1 MLFNSLAFA
10 IFMPIV
16 FLIYWALPHR
26 FRWMAL
32 LAANCYFYLS
42 WEPRYILVILFTTAV
57 SYFCALLLERAQS
70 AKQKKALLTAGI
82 LLTLSLLLIFKYTNF
97 ALGSIFDLLRFFA
110 IPVHETTLKLVM
122 PIGISFYT
130 FQMVGYIADVYKGKI
145 SAERNLGKYALFVSF
160 FPNILSGPIERAAN
174 MLPQFEE
181 EKKFDYDGA
190 VYGLRL
196 ILLGF
201 LKKMIFADSMSRYVD
216 VIFNNVTDYTGLSFI
231 VVIILYT
238 FQIYCDFSGYSDI
251 AIGVAKLMGIN
262 LMNNFKQP
270 YYAASV
276 KEFWSR
282 WHISLS
288 TWFRDYVYI
297 PLGGNRVSKSRK
309 NLNLL
314 LTFLASGLWHGANW
328 TFVLWGAIHGVYQI
342 IENTVKDIW
351 RKSRDKKISAKIDAV
366 SKAATTRGKMQR
378 VAHTILTFCLVAYAW
393 MFFRAD
399 SITDAIYI
407 TTHMFSDLSWAQAM
421 QDTTMSYL
429 SVAKIEAAIV
439 FIMGF
444 DYFSL
449 RHDLLRSMDK
459 LKLPIRWLIY
469 LAITVLV
476 IVLSLHNGVKQEFI
490 YFKF

>member
-262 LMNNFKQP
+262 LMNNFKHC
-270 YYAASV
+270 YT
-276 KEFWSR
+276 KCR
-282 WHISLS
+282 
-288 TWFRDYVYI
+288 
-297 PLGGNRVSKSRK
+297 
-309 NLNLL
+309 
-314 LTFLASGLWHGANW
+314 
-328 TFVLWGAIHGVYQI
+328 
-342 IENTVKDIW
+342 
-351 RKSRDKKISAKIDAV
+351 
-366 SKAATTRGKMQR
+366 
-378 VAHTILTFCLVAYAW
+378 
-393 MFFRAD
+393 
-399 SITDAIYI
+399 
-407 TTHMFSDLSWAQAM
+407 
-421 QDTTMSYL
+421 
-429 SVAKIEAAIV
+429 
-439 FIMGF
+439 
-444 DYFSL
+444 
-449 RHDLLRSMDK
+449 
-459 LKLPIRWLIY
+459 
-469 LAITVLV
+469 
-476 IVLSLHNGVKQEFI
+476 
-490 YFKF
+490 

>member
-42 WEPRYILVILFTTAV
+42 WEPRYIIVILFTTAV
-57 SYFCALLLERAQS
+57 SYFCALLLERTEAVRE
-70 AKQKKALLTAGI
+70 KKILLATGI
-82 LLTLSLLLIFKYTNF
+82 LLTLSLLLVFKYTNF
-97 ALGSIFDLLRFFA
+97 ALDSVFHFLKFFA

-130 FQMVGYIADVYKGKI
+130 FQMVGYIVDVYKGKI
-145 SAERNLGKYALFVSF
+145 RAEKHFGKYALFVSF
-160 FPNILSGPIERAAN
+160 FPNILSGPIERASN
-174 MLPQFEE
+174 MLPQFKE
-181 EKKFDYDGA
+181 EKKFDYSTS

-216 VIFNNVTDYTGLSFI
+216 VIFNSVTDYSGLSFI
-231 VVIILYT
+231 IVIILYT

-251 AIGVAKLMGIN
+251 AIGVAKLMGIQ
-262 LMNNFKQP
+262 LMTNFKQP
-270 YYAASV
+270 YYSASV

-328 TFVLWGAIHGVYQI
+328 TFVLWGAVHGCYQI
-342 IENTVKDIW
+342 VENTIKDIW
-351 RKSRDKKISAKIDAV
+351 RKRRAKSISARIDAV
-366 SKAATTRGKMQR
+366 SNSETTRGKVCRLAQ
-378 VAHTILTFCLVAYAW
+378 TLLTFCLVAYAW
-393 MFFRAD
+393 MFFRAN
-399 SITDAIYI
+399 SITDAFYI
-407 TTHMFSDLSWAQAM
+407 TTHMFTDFSWAKAM
-421 QDTTMSYL
+421 QETTMGYL
-429 SVAKIEAAIV
+429 SVGKTCAAIL
-439 FIMGF
+439 FIMVYDF
-444 DYFSL
+444 FSL
-449 RHDLLRSMDK
+449 KYDLLRSMDK

-469 LAITVLV
+469 TAVTVLV